1 MLLLF
6 RATTCYSTL
15 SERTTGNR
23 DGLLVIVAFD
33 SSFEKDEAANVADAI
48 TNVSSNKYNLSAPH
62 THSFTFLSIC
72 HVASISAEIRT

>member
-1 MLLLF
+1 MLLIF

-33 SSFEKDEAANVADAI
+33 AGFEKEEAANVADAI
-48 TNVSSNKYNLSAPH
+48 TNVSALRKQSPDVIDNLQH
-62 THSFTFLSIC
+62 KLTYFHLL
-72 HVASISAEIRT
+72 

>member
-33 SSFEKDEAANVADAI
+33 AAFKKDEAANVADAI
-48 TNVSSNKYNLSAPH
+48 TNVSSVRNR
-62 THSFTFLSIC
+62 SF
-72 HVASISAEIRT
+72 